1 MTKYEVLTQLS
12 KNKITTKEAYK
23 QIYTT
28 QRIGKKAH
36 FVKIK
41 IKINESKGVSALLKV
56 LFLFPIP
63 LVFVRIAIRIGLKN
77 KSLKDV
83 DIPVEDFID
92 LISTRNINI
101 DVNAKDEAHVRIKT
115 L

>member
-12 KNKITTKEAYK
+12 EKKITTKEAYN
-23 QIYTT
+23 QIYIS
-28 QRIGKKAH
+28 QRIVKKAH

-41 IKINESKGVSALLKV
+41 IKINDSKGVSALLKV
-56 LFLFPIP
+56 LFLLPIP
-63 LVFVRIAIRIGLKN
+63 LVFVRMAIRIGLKN
-77 KSLKDV
+77 KNLKDV

-92 LISTRNINI
+92 LISARNINI
-101 DVNAKDEAHVRIKT
+101 DVNARDEAHIRIKT